1 MSDIERILTQLTLE
15 EKAALCTGATAWS
28 TTTVDRLNVS
38 ELHLSDGPH
47 GIRRIV
53 DVDTIAPS
61 SLAAT
66 CFPTASCLAS
76 TWDVDLLREMGK
88 ALAAE
93 AIAQHVD
100 VLLGPGINMKRSPL
114 GGRNFEYFSEDPH
127 LAGEL
132 AIGLIDG
139 IQSKGVGTAV
149 KHFAVNNQEFQ
160 RLTISVEVDERP
172 LREIYLTA
180 FEKVVTRAK
189 PWAVMCAYNRLN
201 GTYCS
206 EHAGLLTDILRNEWG
221 FDGFVVSDW
230 GAVHDRVAA
239 LKAGLDLEMPG
250 PQKASVAAVV
260 DAVRSGELHED
271 VLNESI
277 CRILRAVTRARR
289 TPKGGTFDIDA
300 HHALARRVAGEGM
313 VLLKNDG
320 LLPLKDQQHI
330 AVIGRAAA
338 EPYFQGGGSS
348 RINPTRLDAP
358 FQALQAQAPGVE
370 FTFAEGY
377 PTDDVY
383 RPDLIAD
390 AVRAA
395 RAADVAVLFIALPTT
410 KESEGYDRADLHLT
424 PQQADLIKAVVHAQP
439 RTVAVLHNGAPIAVG
454 DWIDEVPAVLEA
466 WMMGQAGG
474 SAVADVLYGVVNPSG
489 KLPETFPL
497 RLSDTPAV
505 GNWPGEAGVVRYGE
519 GLYIGYRYYDLKEMP
534 VSFPFGHGLSY
545 TTFEYR
551 SARASTATFN
561 DVDGVGISVDVT
573 NTGSVFGNEVVQV
586 YVHQRTSGYARP
598 RKELKGFA
606 KVALQPGETKTVSI
620 HLDERAFAYYHPAH
634 KQWVAEAGAYELL
647 IGASAA
653 DIRQR
658 VTVQLRQTRELPC
671 LLHSESTLREWLA
684 DARGR
689 AVLQPLYGE
698 LTARF
703 KRVFSPDADAAG
715 SPDLAEAMA
724 DMPLMIIL
732 HFQRAMLPKEPEDIV
747 ADLLAQVQEGG
758 RTTKDE

>member
-1 MSDIERILTQLTLE
+1 MTDIERLLTQLTLE

-28 TTTVDRLNVS
+28 TTAVDRLNVFD
-38 ELHLSDGPH
+38 LHLSDGPH

-76 TWDVDLLREMGK
+76 TWDVDLLREMGA
-88 ALAAE
+88 ALADE
-93 AIAQHVD
+93 AIALHVD

-114 GGRNFEYFSEDPH
+114 GGRNFEYFSEDPY

-132 AIGLIDG
+132 AVGLIDG

-149 KHFAVNNQEFQ
+149 KHFAANNQEFQ
-160 RLTISVEVDERP
+160 RLTINVEVDERP
-172 LREIYLTA
+172 LREIYLAA
-180 FEKVVTRAK
+180 FEKVVMRAK
-189 PWAVMCAYNRLN
+189 PWVVMCAYNRLN
-201 GTYCS
+201 GAYCS
-206 EHAGLLTDILRNEWG
+206 EHAGLLTGILRDEWG

-230 GAVHDRVAA
+230 GAVHDRVAS

-260 DAVRSGELHED
+260 DAVRSHELPEE
-271 VLNESI
+271 VLNESVR
-277 CRILRAVTRARR
+277 RILRAVARARR
-289 TPKGGTFDIDA
+289 TPKGGTFDADA

-348 RINPTRLDAP
+348 RINPTRVDAP
-358 FQALQAQAPGVE
+358 FAALQAQAPGVE

-383 RPDLIAD
+383 RPDLIDD

-395 RAADVAVLFIALPTT
+395 QTADVAILFIALPAT
-410 KESEGYDRADLHLT
+410 KESEGYDRADLDLT
-424 PQQADLIKAVVHAQP
+424 PQQADLIKAVARAQP
-439 RTVAVLHNGAPIAVG
+439 RTVAVLHNGAPIAVS
-454 DWIDEVPAVLEA
+454 DWIEEVPAVLEA

-474 SAVADVLYGVVNPSG
+474 SAIADVLFGVVNPSG
-489 KLPETFPL
+489 RLPETFPL

-551 SARASTATFN
+551 NARTSAATFN
-561 DVDGVGISVDVT
+561 DVDGVTISVEVT
-573 NTGSVFGNEVVQV
+573 NTGVVFGKEVVQI
-586 YVHQRTSGYARP
+586 YVHPRTSGHARP
-598 RKELKGFA
+598 AKELKGFA
-606 KVALQPGETKTVSI
+606 KVGLNPGETKTVSI
-620 HLDERAFAYYHPAH
+620 HLDERAFAYYHPIH
-634 KQWVAEAGAYELL
+634 RQWVAEDGDYELWV
-647 IGASAA
+647 GASAS
-653 DIRQR
+653 DIRQQS
-658 VTVQLRQTRELPC
+658 VVHLHSTRDLPS

-684 DARGR
+684 DPRGR
-689 AVLQPLYGE
+689 AVLEPLYGE

-703 KRVFSPDADAAG
+703 KRVFSPDADAVD
-715 SPDLAEAMA
+715 SSDLAAEMA

-747 ADLLAQVQEGG
+747 ADLLAQVHG
-758 RTTKDE
+758 

>member
-28 TTTVDRLNVS
+28 TAAVDRLNV
-38 ELHLSDGPH
+38 LDMHLSDGPH

-76 TWDVDLLREMGK
+76 AWDVDLMREMGA
-88 ALAAE
+88 ALAEE
-93 AIAQHVD
+93 AIALHVD
-100 VLLGPGINMKRSPL
+100 VLLGPGLNMKRSPL

-132 AIGLIDG
+132 AVGLIDG

-149 KHFAVNNQEFQ
+149 KHFAANNQEFQ

-172 LREIYLTA
+172 LREIYLAA

-189 PWAVMCAYNRLN
+189 PWVVMCAYNRLN

-230 GAVHDRVAA
+230 GAVHDRVAS

-250 PQKASVAAVV
+250 PQKASVTAVV
-260 DAVRSGELHED
+260 AAVRSGELGEEA
-271 VLNESI
+271 LNESVR
-277 CRILRAVTRARR
+277 RILRAVARARR
-289 TPKGGTFDIDA
+289 TPKGGTFDADA

-348 RINPTRLDAP
+348 RINPTRVDAP
-358 FQALQAQAPGVE
+358 FAALQAQAPDVE

-377 PTDDVY
+377 PADDVY
-383 RPDLIAD
+383 RPDLIDD

-395 RAADVAVLFIALPTT
+395 RSADVAVLFIALPST
-410 KESEGYDRADLHLT
+410 KESEGYDRVDLDLT
-424 PQQADLIKAVVHAQP
+424 PQQSDLIKAVARAQP
-439 RTVAVLHNGAPIAVG
+439 RTLAVLHNGAPVAVSE
-454 DWIDEVPAVLEA
+454 WIDEVPAVLEA

-474 SAVADVLYGVVNPSG
+474 SAVADVLFGLVNPSG

-545 TTFEYR
+545 TKFEYR
-551 SARASTATFN
+551 NVRTSVAAFN
-561 DVDGVGISVDVT
+561 DADGVTVSIDVK
-573 NTGSVFGNEVVQV
+573 NTGAVFGKEVVQV
-586 YVHQRTSGYARP
+586 YVHPRTSGHARP
-598 RKELKGFA
+598 SKELKGFA
-606 KVALQPGETKTVSI
+606 KVGLHPGETKTVSI
-620 HLDERAFAYYHPAH
+620 RLDERAFAYYHPIH
-634 KQWVAEAGAYELL
+634 KQWVAEDGDYELW

-658 VTVQLRQTRELPC
+658 VAVHLHSTRDLPS

-689 AVLQPLYGE
+689 AVLEPLYDE
-698 LTARF
+698 LTARY
-703 KRVFSPDADAAG
+703 KRVFSSDAGALEA
-715 SPDLAEAMA
+715 PDLAEEMA
-724 DMPLMIIL
+724 DTPLMIIL
-732 HFQRAMLPKEPEDIV
+732 HFQRATLPKEPEDIV
-747 ADLLAQVQEGG
+747 ADLLAQVHG
-758 RTTKDE
+758 